1 MCENVDESSDILE
14 EFLVLNIF
22 TAKKEYLDVYKI
34 IKEKDCQKKLDLFIG
49 TSLQKKIDYQKDKV
63 ELKTF

>member
-1 MCENVDESSDILE
+1 MGLAFSLYLE
-14 EFLVLNIF
+14 KVRIK
-22 TAKKEYLDVYKI
+22 AKVERYFKI